1 MKNFQISE
9 INDNIVN
16 RYLIYKN
23 LEINR
28 KYSSNK
34 KKIKQIDHYLWWF
47 KEQNSRKSFLIL
59 KDKNPI
65 FISTCD
71 FFKIKNRNCIYSG
84 LLSCLPN
91 TNLFDLLKAIK
102 IQNNYLNKQKI
113 IIALYQLIRKIRF
126 YYIIG
131 NILGII
137 SFLKRIFFTIKLKNY
152 LI

>member
-9 INDNIVN
+9 INDKIVN

-28 KYSSNK
+28 KYSSSK

-59 KDKNPI
+59 KDKNQFLFQHVI
-65 FISTCD
+65 FSKSKT
-71 FFKIKNRNCIYSG
+71 KIYILWFNK
-84 LLSCLPN
+84 LLSN

-102 IQNNYLNKQKI
+102 IQNNYLNKQKNLLH
-113 IIALYQLIRKIRF
+113 LYQLIKKIMF

-131 NILGII
+131 NILDII

-152 LI
+152 